1 MSLPIPLSEPGPLLN
16 YIMRARPM
24 NPKQIDG
31 AIAAIRAMLSTQEGA
46 IFLEMLENS
55 TLNWRVPV
63 LADDRALA
71 ARNAQSFIALDLR
84 RILSDET
91 EQLLERQKG
100 AERT

>member
-1 MSLPIPLSEPGPLLN
+1 MPLPIPLSDPGPILQ
-16 YIMRARPM
+16 YIMRARPV
-24 NPKQIDG
+24 NPKEIDA
-31 AIAAIRAMLSTQEGA
+31 AIAAIRAMLSTKEGA
-46 IFLEMLENS
+46 IFLELLENA
-55 TLNWRVPV
+55 TLKWRIPV